1 MPAQAKLRLLVTKTP
16 LPFLALWLGSLL
28 AAPAAEVLTQHN
40 DQFRSGANTR
50 ETLLRPA
57 NVNSAQFGKLYSYA
71 VDGYVY
77 AQPLYVSN
85 LTIAGVP
92 RNVLFV
98 ATMEDSIYAF
108 DADAN
113 KTHWHKQ
120 FTGGDIT
127 AVPIVDIAGVNNSNI
142 HGNVGILS
150 TPVIDR
156 ATSTIYLL
164 ARTKNTRNKTYHQAL
179 HALDLATG
187 AEKFGG
193 PMPIAPPGF
202 DPKLQAQRPG
212 LGLCNGKVYVCWGS
226 HEDIKP
232 YHGWVMSFNAATLAL
247 ERTFNTTPGGSE
259 GAIWHAGQAP
269 AFDRAG
275 NVYVTTGNGDW
286 NGTTQWGQSCLKLSP
301 SLSVLD
307 WFTVDDYAAMNRGD
321 TDFGASGCL
330 LVPGSTGYP
339 STSYVLTGGKD
350 GRLFVLDA
358 SGRMGHKGP
367 RDANA
372 HQMWQAVQIGR
383 CSYHIHG
390 SPIYWESKAEGRMI
404 YLWGENDAGKAF
416 KFDGTKFD
424 PKPFTKTAVTSPT
437 TGCGMP
443 GSILS
448 LSSNGGADGILW
460 ASSVYTGDAVHDIVP
475 GVLRAYDAD
484 NLGIELWNSR
494 QNKARDDLGKLAKY
508 VAPTIANGKVYMAT
522 FSKTVCVYGPR
533 AASDPQGDD
542 APPDAAPVPD
552 GVYKIINRRSHLA
565 LAVEGGSEANSAA
578 VVQEEYTGAESQQWT
593 LTRLDDGTYKI
604 VGVKSDKALDVT
616 GNSGQSGALIDIY
629 PYKGQNNQQW
639 EIESAATK
647 GFFTIKGVG
656 SAMLLDVPGGST
668 EAGTKV
674 QQFESNGAEQQEW
687 LLQKR

>member
-1 MPAQAKLRLLVTKTP
+1 MIKNP

-28 AAPAAEVLTQHN
+28 TAPAADVLTQHN
-40 DQFRSGANTR
+40 DQFRSGANTS
-50 ETLLRPA
+50 ETILTPA
-57 NVNSAQFGKLYSYA
+57 NVNPAQFGKLFSYA

-77 AQPLYVSN
+77 AQPLYVSG
-85 LTIAGVP
+85 LTIAGGQH
-92 RNVLFV
+92 NVVFV

-113 KTHWHKQ
+113 KTYWHKQ
-120 FTGGDIT
+120 FTGGNIT
-127 AVPIVDIAGVNNSNI
+127 PVPIVDIAGVNNANI
-142 HGNVGILS
+142 HGDVGILS

-164 ARTKNTRNKTYHQAL
+164 ARTKDISNKTYYQAL

-193 PMPIAPPGF
+193 PMNINPPGF
-202 DPKLQAQRPG
+202 DTKLHNQRPG
-212 LGLCNGKVYVCWGS
+212 LGLFNGKIYVAWGS

-232 YHGWVMSFNAATLAL
+232 YHGWLMTFNASTLAL
-247 ERTFNTTPGGSE
+247 ERVFNATPGGSE

-301 SLSVLD
+301 TLSVLD
-307 WFTVDDYAAMNRGD
+307 WFTVDDYADMNRHD

-330 LVPGSTGYP
+330 LVPGNLGYP

-358 SGRMGHKGP
+358 AGHMGHKGP

-372 HQMWQAVQIGR
+372 YQMWQAVQIGD

-390 SPIYWESKAEGRMI
+390 SPIYWESKTEGRMI
-404 YLWGENDAGKAF
+404 YLWGENDVGKAY
-416 KFDGTKFD
+416 KFDGKKFNTT
-424 PKPFTKTAVTSPT
+424 PFTKTAVRSPI

-448 LSSNGGADGILW
+448 VSANGNTNGIVW

-475 GVLRAYDAD
+475 GVLRAFDAN
-484 NLGIELWNSR
+484 NLGVELWNSR
-494 QNKARDDLGKLAKY
+494 QNKTRDDFGKLAKY
-508 VAPTIANGKVYMAT
+508 VAPTVANGKVYMAT
-522 FSKTVCVYGPR
+522 FSKKVCVYGPR
-533 AASDPQGDD
+533 SASDPQTD
-542 APPDAAPVPD
+542 AASEDAAPVQD
-552 GVYKIINRRSHLA
+552 GVYKIINRHSHLA
-565 LAVEGGSEANSAA
+565 LSVAGGSQDNSAA
-578 VVQEEYTGAESQQWT
+578 VVQEAYTGAGNQKWT
-593 LTRLDDGTYKI
+593 VTRLEDGTYKI
-604 VGVKSDKALDVT
+604 VGVESSKALDVT
-616 GNSGQSGALIDIY
+616 GNSGEAGALIDIY

-639 EIESAATK
+639 EIETAATK

-656 SAMLLDVPGGST
+656 SALLLDIPGGST
-668 EAGTKV
+668 DPGTKV
-674 QQFESNGAEQQEW
+674 QQYDGNGSEQQEW
-687 LLQKR
+687 LLEKP